1 MSNIINLIPNFI
13 IPYSRYVSF
22 YNEWN
27 NNEEWQKHLRYG
39 QALYNYLNLYKM
51 NQTPFLDA
59 LYNEPDRNKVQ
70 VLINS
75 AMDLVN

>member
-1 MSNIINLIPNFI
+1 MSKPIPTFI
-13 IPYSRYVSF
+13 IPVSAF
-22 YNEWN
+22 NSFTKAWSD
-27 NNEEWQKHLRYG
+27 NEEWQKHLRYG
-39 QALYNYLNLYKM
+39 QALYNYLDLHKM